1 MIKLLMVKFD
11 YTQMQVYKRIAWL
24 VIIVILIWL
33 IASKRLTMAKLRKMK
48 AMFSMAMQ
56 MLRSN

>member
-1 MIKLLMVKFD
+1 MIKLLMIKFD

-24 VIIVILIWL
+24 IIIVILIWL

-56 MLRSN
+56 MLRS